1 MSSMKYLRSA
11 VLPKDYPPMDRPE
24 VAVAGRSNAGK
35 SSFIN
40 SLANSKVALVSQ
52 NPGKTRLLN
61 FFDFGV
67 KYRFVDMPGYG
78 WASRGE
84 GEKESWQQMIETYL
98 TTRENLKGLV
108 LLMDLR
114 REWTPEEEMLKKF
127 TEQISI
133 PLCVV
138 LTKSDKVSK
147 REIGGFKERII
158 RSANTKNVFVTSA
171 EKKVGIKDV
180 EEFIYREWILE

>member
-1 MSSMKYLRSA
+1 
-11 VLPKDYPPMDRPE
+11 
-24 VAVAGRSNAGK
+24 
-35 SSFIN
+35 
-40 SLANSKVALVSQ
+40 
-52 NPGKTRLLN
+52 
-61 FFDFGV
+61 
-67 KYRFVDMPGYG
+67 
-78 WASRGE
+78 
-84 GEKESWQQMIETYL
+84 L

-180 EEFIYREWILE
+180 EEFIYRVWIVE